1 MCKYSQENS
10 LVGPMPR
17 NYKLKEIILETLDE
31 KELSK
36 KELLGYI
43 MSNSHINI
51 SDKTFNESL
60 MSLLRDG
67 KVCMIGY
74 DFGIYNDVKRIQ
86 SIRPDGIVFSL
97 VKTDFFEI
105 ESLIKKL
112 ESGNEDEV
120 RNASYKLKRIF
131 RNKINELEDQGLL
144 LEPENADTLFNRIIY
159 YMDSQ
164 QEKQKKI
171 LTTKLAWSLSDV
183 EGEDHFLEDIM
194 KYIRAQGVVGL

>member
-1 MCKYSQENS
+1 MCKYSPWK
-10 LVGPMPR
+10 VWWIFMPR
-17 NYKLKEIILETLDE
+17 NYKLKELILETLDE

-36 KELLGYI
+36 KELLGHI
-43 MSNSHINI
+43 MSNSHMNI

-60 MSLLRDG
+60 MSLLKDG
-67 KVCMIGY
+67 KICMIGY
-74 DFGIYNDVKRIQ
+74 DFSIYNDVKRIQ
-86 SIRPDGIVFSL
+86 SIRPDGIIFSL

-112 ESGNEDEV
+112 DSGNEEEV

-131 RNKINELEDQGLL
+131 RNSIRELEEEGIIKDV
-144 LEPENADTLFNRIIY
+144 ESADSLFNRIVY
-159 YMDSQ
+159 YIDSQ

-183 EGEDHFLEDIM
+183 EGDDNFLEDIL
-194 KYIRAQGVVGL
+194 KYIKAQGVVGL

>member
-1 MCKYSQENS
+1 
-10 LVGPMPR
+10 MPR
-17 NYKLKEIILETLDE
+17 NYKLKELILETLDE

-36 KELLGYI
+36 KELLGFI

-60 MSLLRDG
+60 MNLLRDG

-86 SIRPDGIVFSL
+86 SIRPDGIIFSL

-112 ESGNEDEV
+112 ESGKEEDV

-131 RNKINELEDQGLL
+131 RNKIKELEEQGYF
-144 LEPENADTLFNRIIY
+144 LEADNADTLFNRIIY

-171 LTTKLAWSLSDV
+171 LITKLAWSLSDV
-183 EGEDHFLEDIM
+183 EGEDHFLEDIT
-194 KYIRAQGVVGL
+194 KYIKAQGVVGL

>member
-1 MCKYSQENS
+1 MQLFTRNN
-10 LVGPMPR
+10 LVGQMPR
-17 NYKLKEIILETLDE
+17 NYKLKELILETLDE

-60 MSLLRDG
+60 MTLLKDG
-67 KVCMIGY
+67 KICMIGY
-74 DFGIYNDVKRIQ
+74 DFNIYNDVKRIQ
-86 SIRPDGIVFSL
+86 SIRPDGIIFSL

-112 ESGNEDEV
+112 ESGNEDDV

-131 RNKINELEDQGLL
+131 RKKMNELEGNGFLS
-144 LEPENADTLFNRIIY
+144 ESESADTLFNRIIY

-164 QEKQKKI
+164 HEKQKKI

-194 KYIRAQGVVGL
+194 KYIKAQGVVGL

>member
-1 MCKYSQENS
+1 
-10 LVGPMPR
+10 MPR
-17 NYKLKEIILETLDE
+17 NYKLKELILESLDE

-43 MSNSHINI
+43 MSNSHMNI

-60 MSLLRDG
+60 MNLLKDG
-67 KVCMIGY
+67 KICMIGY
-74 DFGIYNDVKRIQ
+74 DFGIYQDVKRIQ
-86 SIRPDGIVFSL
+86 SIRPDGIIFSL

-105 ESLIKKL
+105 ETLIKNL
-112 ESGNEDEV
+112 DSGNEDEV

-131 RNKINELEDQGLL
+131 RNKIRELEQEGVI
-144 LEPENADTLFNRIIY
+144 LETESADTLFNRIIY
-159 YMDSQ
+159 YINSQ

-183 EGEDHFLEDIM
+183 EGDDNFLEDIL
-194 KYIRAQGVVGL
+194 KYIKTQDVLGI

>member
-1 MCKYSQENS
+1 
-10 LVGPMPR
+10 MPR
-17 NYKLKEIILETLDE
+17 NYKLKELILETLDE
-31 KELSK
+31 NELSK

-60 MSLLRDG
+60 MNLLRDG

-74 DFGIYNDVKRIQ
+74 DFAIYNDVKRIQ
-86 SIRPDGIVFSL
+86 SIRPDGIIFSL

-120 RNASYKLKRIF
+120 RTASYKLKRIF
-131 RNKINELEDQGLL
+131 RNKMNELEDQGVLF
-144 LEPENADTLFNRIIY
+144 ESDNADTLFNRVIY

-183 EGEDHFLEDIM
+183 EGEDHFLEDIL
-194 KYIRAQGVVGL
+194 KYIKAQGVVGL